1 MDGDGEGSEGEL
13 DPDATLNQVH
23 AALHGVSSRIQKDVT
38 RCRKRLAAWK
48 KNASASLSKRCS
60 ELLQAFTADLAQ
72 LRQKAGREISDVHAA
87 CSSDL
92 AAARALAFTA
102 APEHGT
108 LTRRAKA
115 LEDAVTHA
123 LRRTTR
129 LLEDE
134 RAAAGSQ
141 LAALALQDVSAVIA
155 VTPWLPPLVLA
166 SFSQYAL
173 DSRILAGRP
182 LRASSLG
189 RYNGI
194 GYFVVLG
201 TAVIGTAISLRTE
214 LLEPVV
220 KGMAWL
226 LVITTLLSM
235 VDRLVAYQ
243 TAPDSP

>member
-1 MDGDGEGSEGEL
+1 MRIAR
-13 DPDATLNQVH
+13 ATVYPLPGIS
-23 AALHGVSSRIQKDVT
+23 ALVKANFGWANALTAVRLLLVGPMCWSVVAGHFALSAVT
-38 RCRKRLAAWK
+38 FCLAVA
-48 KNASASLSKRCS
+48 
-60 ELLQAFTADLAQ
+60 TDLAD
-72 LRQKAGREISDVHAA
+72 GRV
-87 CSSDL
+87 
-92 AAARALAFTA
+92 ARSRGEVSKFGGLFD
-102 APEHGT
+102 HSV
-108 LTRRAKA
+108 
-115 LEDAVTHA
+115 DASFVG
-123 LRRTTR
+123 L
-129 LLEDE
+129 
-134 RAAAGSQ
+134 S
-141 LAALALQDVSAVIA
+141 LAALALQDVSPVIA